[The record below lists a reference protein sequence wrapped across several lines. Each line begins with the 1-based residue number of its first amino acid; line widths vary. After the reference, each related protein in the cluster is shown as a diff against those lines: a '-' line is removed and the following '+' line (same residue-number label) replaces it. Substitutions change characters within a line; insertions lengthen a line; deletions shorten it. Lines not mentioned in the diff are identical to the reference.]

1 MRWIEKQRKI
11 KKTTH
16 SIIDKIADEIG
27 LENSI
32 YPEVYWIGKKL
43 KFRDLKLNKK
53 EEEEFESLQYCK
65 QSGYLY
71 EPRIILIG
79 EDCLEHISEEA
90 SHFLHLTHSGI
101 DQRLKEE
108 PKNLILRIIMEM
120 FGFFGSKL
128 IVPNRQNNYYKGF
141 PDIINDRE
149 KAIECLQ
156 EKYGRD
162 TKINEW
168 TIYQQGY
175 GLGQKLYEAYI
186 SEIFP
191 KEKIRELFLEDF
203 SNKDLLTEFLKL
215 KNVDLKFED
224 SIQNKTNF
232 YKMFSKD

>member
-11 KKTTH
+11 KKTTY

-53 EEEEFESLQYCK
+53 DEEEFESLQYCK

-101 DQRLKEE
+101 DKRLKED

-156 EKYGRD
+156 E
-162 TKINEW
+162 I
-168 TIYQQGY
+168 
-175 GLGQKLYEAYI
+175 YEAYI

-203 SNKDLLTEFLKL
+203 SKKDPLTEFLKL

>member
-11 KKTTH
+11 KKTTY

-90 SHFLHLTHSGI
+90 SHFLHLTHS
-101 DQRLKEE
+101 E
-108 PKNLILRIIMEM
+108 
-120 FGFFGSKL
+120 
-128 IVPNRQNNYYKGF
+128 IV
-141 PDIINDRE
+141 
-149 KAIECLQ
+149 
-156 EKYGRD
+156 
-162 TKINEW
+162 
-168 TIYQQGY
+168 
-175 GLGQKLYEAYI
+175 
-186 SEIFP
+186 P

-203 SNKDLLTEFLKL
+203 SKKDPLTEFLKL